1 MKRILKIKMVC
12 WCYEYSWF
20 SLRHYPNGKFGIPI
34 LDTCRL
40 TRSRFHKKSFRKWLQ
55 SLIKRRHPIEARAYY
70 GMSDEFSGGPAFC
83 KISSAFLKNDVF
95 WLVCFCR
102 LFHFHYFF
110 NGGRIEMRGTT
121 KWRWLIVRLFVL
133 LVSCNVILDYFE
145 IIILSC
151 FNLKTFTFQSLQQ
164 Q

>member
-1 MKRILKIKMVC
+1 MFRASSVIKWLADRLVLAIMFT
-12 WCYEYSWF
+12 F
-20 SLRHYPNGKFGIPI
+20 SIVNNSLQLLMCAPTGP
-34 LDTCRL
+34 LLLCSL
-40 TRSRFHKKSFRKWLQ
+40 TRV
-55 SLIKRRHPIEARAYY
+55 IKCLVVCPREHAGNVTRAYY